1 MNVDDFLLLL
11 HHHWALSTDYY
22 TIERERVQLA
32 LIILFMACTT
42 ARPST
47 LVGGGGYYNTN
58 DCLKYKIKDPGN
70 THRDVFL
77 MRVKF
82 RLMKGKRN
90 KGLP

>member
-1 MNVDDFLLLL
+1 MNVDDLLLLL

-47 LVGGGGYYNTN
+47 LVKAVATMAQTIASNIRTLRYSRSRIQAT
-58 DCLKYKIKDPGN
+58 LA
-70 THRDVFL
+70 VMFS
-77 MRVKF
+77 
-82 RLMKGKRN
+82 
-90 KGLP
+90 